1 MRARTRTVARS
12 PELEEPRRSR
22 LGDLYLVHADGA
34 VRLAYLLTGDRAL
47 ADDLVQDA
55 FVYLAGRLSHLRN
68 PDSFDAYLRR
78 TVVNLAN
85 MHFRRRKV
93 ERAYLENKVREPGPG
108 RRDPD
113 VAMLQTLRA
122 ALLRL
127 PHRQRAAVV
136 LRYYLDIPDAETG
149 DILRCRR
156 GTVRSLV
163 SRGMETLR
171 AELRGE
177 EDGPDGG

>member
-1 MRARTRTVARS
+1 MARS

-22 LGDLYLVHADGA
+22 LGDMYLRHADGA
-34 VRLAYLLTGDRAL
+34 IRLAYLLTGDRTL

-78 TVVNLAN
+78 TVVNLAK
-85 MHFRRRKV
+85 MYFRRRKV
-93 ERAYLENKVREPGPG
+93 ERAYLVNSARDPG
-108 RRDPD
+108 RTRPSPD
-113 VAMLQTLRA
+113 VALLHTLRS

-136 LRYYLDIPDAETG
+136 LRYYLDLPDADTA

-177 EDGPDGG
+177 EDGTDGG

>member
-1 MRARTRTVARS
+1 MAEP
-12 PELEEPRRSR
+12 PELEGQPTRSR
-22 LGDLYLVHADGA
+22 LGELYLAHADGA
-34 VRLAYLLTGDRAL
+34 LRLAYLLTGDRTL

-85 MHFRRRKV
+85 MYFRRRKV
-93 ERAYLENKVREPGPG
+93 ERAYLENSARDRGG
-108 RRDPD
+108 SAGDPD
-113 VAMLQTLRA
+113 IALLQTLRA
-122 ALLRL
+122 ALLHL

-136 LRYYLDIPDAETG
+136 LRYYLDLPDAETA

-156 GTVRSLV
+156 GTVRSLL
-163 SRGMETLR
+163 SRGMESLR

-177 EDGPDGG
+177 QGARVGE